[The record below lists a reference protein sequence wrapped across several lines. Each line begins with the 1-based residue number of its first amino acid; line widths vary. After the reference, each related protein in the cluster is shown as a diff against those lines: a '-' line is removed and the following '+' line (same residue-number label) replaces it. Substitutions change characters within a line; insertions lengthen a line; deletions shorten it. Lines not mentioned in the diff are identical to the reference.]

1 MLELISDEDSL
12 LAIILR
18 HNFKEPGV
26 HFFTPGELSQQ
37 LGYMNYP
44 AGKTIEAHVHN
55 PVSRNVRFTNE
66 VLFIRKGKLRVDFY
80 SPEQKYLESRVLEA
94 GDTILLVAGGHGFE
108 VLEAIEMIEVKQGP
122 YIGDADKTRF
132 PGITATQAR
141 CAEEKIRDD
150 VDSR

>member
-12 LAIILR
+12 IAIILR

-26 HFFTPGELSQQ
+26 HFFTPEDFSQQ

-55 PVSRNVRFTNE
+55 PVSRVVQVTRE
-66 VLFIRKGKLRVDFY
+66 VLLIRSGKLRVDLY
-80 SPEQKYLESRVLEA
+80 SDEQKYLESRVLEA

-108 VLEAIEMIEVKQGP
+108 VLETVEIIEVKQGP
-122 YIGDADKTRF
+122 YRSDADKTRF
-132 PGITATQAR
+132 IGITAAEAR
-141 CAEEKIRDD
+141 YGKEK
-150 VDSR
+150 

>member
-18 HNFKEPGV
+18 RDFKEPGV

-44 AGKTIEAHVHN
+44 AGKTIEAHIHN
-55 PVSRNVRFTNE
+55 PVSRHVRFTNE
-66 VLFIRKGKLRVDFY
+66 VLFIKSGKLRVDFY
-80 SPEQKYLESRVLEA
+80 NDEQKYLKSRVLEA

-108 VLEAIEMIEVKQGP
+108 VLEAIEMLEVKQGP
-122 YIGDADKTRF
+122 YCGDADKTRF
-132 PGITATQAR
+132 AGISAKQAR
-141 CAEEKIRDD
+141 YEKEP
-150 VDSR
+150 